1 MKRSLLRD
9 YGFLIG
15 FAGAIIALDQWTKY
29 LVRTYLAVGES
40 WVPFDWLRPYARIV
54 HWNNTGA
61 AFGIFPS
68 GGAIFSVIAVLVIA
82 AILYYF
88 PHVPRQQAAI
98 RLALGLQLGGATGNL
113 LSRLFHGVVT
123 DFVSLGSFA
132 VFNVA
137 DSCISIGAAL
147 LVGAMWLEE
156 RRNKKQAGADP
167 IEENGSRNLEG
178 HLG

>member
-15 FAGAIIALDQWTKY
+15 VAGVVVALDQWTKY
-29 LVRTYLAVGES
+29 LVRTNLAVGES

-68 GGAIFSVIAVLVIA
+68 GGAIFTVIAIIVIG

-88 PHVPRQQAAI
+88 PQIPREQMATRI
-98 RLALGLQLGGATGNL
+98 ALGLMLGGATGNL
-113 LSRLFHGVVT
+113 LSRLYQGTVT
-123 DFVSLGSFA
+123 DFVSVGGFA

-137 DSCISIGAAL
+137 DSSISIGAAL
-147 LVGAMWLEE
+147 LVVSMWVDE
-156 RRNKKQAGADP
+156 RRAKERDEADP
-167 IEENGSRNLEG
+167 VEENVSRNLEG
-178 HLG
+178 HSE

>member
-15 FAGAIIALDQWTKY
+15 VAGVIVALDQWTKY
-29 LVRTYLAVGES
+29 LVRTYLQIGET

-68 GGAIFSVIAVLVIA
+68 GGGIFTVIAVLVIG

-88 PHVPRQQAAI
+88 PQIPRQQVASRI
-98 RLALGLQLGGATGNL
+98 ALGLQLGGASGNL
-113 LSRLFHGVVT
+113 LDRLYHGPVT
-123 DFVSLGSFA
+123 DFVSVGSFA

-137 DSCISIGAAL
+137 DSCISIGAVL
-147 LVGAMWLEE
+147 LVVAMWVEE
-156 RRNKKQAGADP
+156 RRNKEHAGADP
-167 IEENGSRNLEG
+167 VDENGNRNLEG
-178 HLG
+178 HSG

>member
-1 MKRSLLRD
+1 MKRSLLSD

-15 FAGAIIALDQWTKY
+15 VAGVIVGLDQWTKF
-29 LVRTYLAVGES
+29 LVRTNLAVGES

-61 AFGIFPS
+61 AIGIFPS
-68 GGAIFSVIAVLVIA
+68 GGVVFTVIAVLLIG

-88 PHVPRQQAAI
+88 PQIPREQVASRIA
-98 RLALGLQLGGATGNL
+98 LALQLGGATGNL
-113 LSRLFHGVVT
+113 LSRMFHGAVT

-147 LVGAMWLEE
+147 LVGAMWVEE
-156 RRNKKQAGADP
+156 RRNKQRGEADP
-167 IEENGSRNLEG
+167 VEESGSRNLEG
-178 HLG
+178 HSG

>member
-15 FAGAIIALDQWTKY
+15 VAGVIVALDQWTKY
-29 LVRTYLAVGES
+29 LVRTYLQIGET

-68 GGAIFSVIAVLVIA
+68 GGGIFTVIAVLVIG

-88 PHVPRQQAAI
+88 PQIPRQQVASRI
-98 RLALGLQLGGATGNL
+98 ALGLQLGGASGNL
-113 LSRLFHGVVT
+113 LDRLYHGPVT
-123 DFVSLGSFA
+123 DFVSVGSFA

-137 DSCISIGAAL
+137 DSCISIGAVL
-147 LVGAMWLEE
+147 LVVAMWVEE
-156 RRNKKQAGADP
+156 RRNKERAGADP
-167 IEENGSRNLEG
+167 VDENGNRNLEG
-178 HLG
+178 HSG

>member
-9 YGFLIG
+9 YGSLIG
-15 FAGAIIALDQWTKY
+15 VASVIIALDQWTKY
-29 LVRTYLAVGES
+29 LVRTYLSVGES

-68 GGAIFSVIAVLVIA
+68 GGAVFSVIAVLVIA

-88 PHVPRQQAAI
+88 PQVPRRQMAI
-98 RLALGLQLGGATGNL
+98 RLALGLQLGGAAGNL

-123 DFVSLGSFA
+123 DFVSLGNFA

-147 LVGAMWLEE
+147 LIWAMWLEE
-156 RRNKKQAGADP
+156 RRKKQQAGGDP
-167 IEENGSRNLEG
+167 VEENGSRNLEG
-178 HLG
+178 HSG

>member
-15 FAGAIIALDQWTKY
+15 VAGVIVALDQWTKF
-29 LVRTYLAVGES
+29 LVRTNLAVGES

-68 GGAIFSVIAVLVIA
+68 GGVVFTVIAVLVIG

-88 PHVPRQQAAI
+88 PQIPREHVATRI
-98 RLALGLQLGGATGNL
+98 ALGLQLGGATGNL
-113 LSRLFHGVVT
+113 LSRLYQGSVT

-147 LVGAMWLEE
+147 LVGAMWVEE
-156 RRNKKQAGADP
+156 RRNKQRAEADP
-167 IEENGSRNLEG
+167 VEENGSRNLEG
-178 HLG
+178 HSG

>member
-1 MKRSLLRD
+1 VKRSLLRD

-15 FAGAIIALDQWTKY
+15 VSGVIVAFDQWTKF
-29 LVRTYLAVGES
+29 LVRTNLAVGES

-68 GGAIFSVIAVLVIA
+68 GGVVFTVIAVLVIG

-88 PHVPRQQAAI
+88 PQIPREQVATRI
-98 RLALGLQLGGATGNL
+98 ALGLQLGGATGNL
-113 LSRLFHGVVT
+113 LSRLYQGSVT

-147 LVGAMWLEE
+147 LVGAMWVEE
-156 RRNKKQAGADP
+156 RRNKQRDAADP
-167 IEENGSRNLEG
+167 VEENGTRNLEG
-178 HLG
+178 HSG

>member
-1 MKRSLLRD
+1 MKRSKLLD

-15 FAGAIIALDQWTKY
+15 VAGVIVALDQWTKY
-29 LVRTYLAVGES
+29 LVRTYLAIGET
-40 WVPFDWLRPYARIV
+40 WVPFEWIRPYARIV

-68 GGAIFSVIAVLVIA
+68 GGAIFTVIAVLVIA

-88 PHVPRQQAAI
+88 PQVPRQQMASRI
-98 RLALGLQLGGATGNL
+98 ALGLQLGGAAGNL
-113 LSRLFHGVVT
+113 LDRLYHGPVT
-123 DFVSLGSFA
+123 DFVSVGSFA

-147 LVGAMWLEE
+147 LVIAIWVEE
-156 RRNKKQAGADP
+156 RRNKQRSGADP
-167 IEENGSRNLEG
+167 EKESGRRNLEG
-178 HLG
+178 QSG

>member
-1 MKRSLLRD
+1 VKRSLLCD

-15 FAGAIIALDQWTKY
+15 VAGVIVAFDQWTKY

-40 WVPFDWLRPYARIV
+40 WVPFEWLRPYARIV

-68 GGAIFSVIAVLVIA
+68 GGAIFTVIAILVVG

-88 PHVPRQQAAI
+88 PQIPRQQVGVRIA
-98 RLALGLQLGGATGNL
+98 LALQLGGATGNL
-113 LSRLFHGVVT
+113 LSRLYQGSVT

-147 LVGAMWLEE
+147 LVGSMWIEE
-156 RRNKKQAGADP
+156 RRNKERGGADP
-167 IEENGSRNLEG
+167 LDVNGSQNLEG
-178 HLG
+178 QSG

>member
-1 MKRSLLRD
+1 VKRSLLRD

-15 FAGAIIALDQWTKY
+15 VAGVIVALDQWTKY
-29 LVRTYLAVGES
+29 LVRTYLQIGET

-68 GGAIFSVIAVLVIA
+68 GGGIFTVIAVLVIG

-88 PHVPRQQAAI
+88 PQIPRQQVASRI
-98 RLALGLQLGGATGNL
+98 ALGLQLGGASGNL
-113 LSRLFHGVVT
+113 LDRLYHGPVT
-123 DFVSLGSFA
+123 DFVSVGSFA

-137 DSCISIGAAL
+137 DSCISIGAVL
-147 LVGAMWLEE
+147 LVVAMWVEE
-156 RRNKKQAGADP
+156 RRNKERAGADP
-167 IEENGSRNLEG
+167 VDENGNRNLEG
-178 HLG
+178 HSG

>member
-9 YGFLIG
+9 YGSLIG
-15 FAGAIIALDQWTKY
+15 VAGVIIALDQWTKY
-29 LVRTYLAVGES
+29 LVRTYLSVGES

-88 PHVPRQQAAI
+88 PQVPRRQMAI
-98 RLALGLQLGGATGNL
+98 RLALGLQLGGAAGNL

-123 DFVSLGSFA
+123 DFVSLGNFA

-137 DSCISIGAAL
+137 DSCISIGAVL
-147 LVGAMWLEE
+147 LIWAMWLEE
-156 RRNKKQAGADP
+156 RRNKQQAGGDP
-167 IEENGSRNLEG
+167 VEENGSRNLEG
-178 HLG
+178 HSG

>member
-1 MKRSLLRD
+1 MKRFLLRD

-15 FAGAIIALDQWTKY
+15 VAGVIVALDQWTKY

-82 AILYYF
+82 AILFYF
-88 PHVPRQQAAI
+88 PQVPRQQAAI
-98 RLALGLQLGGATGNL
+98 RIALALQLGGATGNL
-113 LSRLFHGVVT
+113 ISRLVHGMVT

-147 LVGAMWLEE
+147 LIVAMWLEE

-167 IEENGSRNLEG
+167 VEENGSRTLEG
-178 HLG
+178 HSG